1 MKKYISLIP
10 FGVLIALIATCV
22 SAFGTDALDG
32 ATQVSLLIASAVC
45 ALVGYL
51 MRHVRWEALE
61 REMTN
66 KIASCMPSIII
77 LLLIGAIGGTWM
89 VSGIVPTMI
98 YYGMQIIRPEV
109 FLVSSSVLCA
119 LVSLMIGS
127 SWTTVATIGLALMGI
142 GKAHGFDDGW
152 IAGSIITG
160 AYFGDKLSPLSDTTV
175 LASSV
180 SGTPLFTHIRYMLFT
195 TVPTFCIS
203 LTVFLIAGF
212 TMDVQG
218 HGNVAEFMDGLQ
230 HTFLISPWLLIVPV
244 LTGVMIAR
252 RWPSMVVLFLAI
264 LLAAVVGLVA
274 QPDLVQGIAGEAGQG
289 LIASYKGMMQACYG
303 STEIDTGVPMLNEL
317 VHTSGMM
324 GMMPTIWLII
334 CAQTFGGALTATGQL
349 QDLMQVVLR
358 LVRGTASLV
367 ASTVGTA
374 LFCNIALAD
383 QYLSIMLSSQMFKET
398 YLRRG
403 YEPRLLSRSCE
414 DGATVTS
421 VLVPWNTCGL
431 TQSTVLGVSTLT
443 YLPYCFF
450 NYLSPLMSVFIASI
464 GWKIKRCE
472 RS

>member
-1 MKKYISLIP
+1 MVFIP
-10 FGVLIALIATCV
+10 FLVLILLITCCVAVFGSAT
-22 SAFGTDALDG
+22 LDG
-32 ATQVSLLIASAVC
+32 ASQVSLLAASAVSV
-45 ALVGYL
+45 LVGYFSKRL
-51 MRHVRWEALE
+51 EWEQLE
-61 REMTN
+61 KEITV
-66 KIASCMPSIII
+66 KIASCTPAIII

-109 FLVSSSVLCA
+109 FFVSSSLLCA

-203 LTVFLIAGF
+203 LTIFLIAGF

-230 HTFLISPWLLIVPV
+230 NTFVISPWLLIVPV

-264 LLAAVVGLVA
+264 LLAAIVGL
-274 QPDLVQGIAGEAGQG
+274 LVQPQLVHQISGEAEPG
-289 LIASYKGMMQACYG
+289 LLTSYKGMMQVCYG
-303 STEIDTGVPMLNEL
+303 STNIETGVPMLNEL
-317 VHTSGMM
+317 VHTSGMG

-334 CAQTFGGALTATGQL
+334 CAQTFGGTLTATGQL
-349 QDLMQVVLR
+349 QDLMRLILR
-358 LVRGTASLV
+358 FVRGTASLV

-383 QYLSIMLSSQMFKET
+383 QYLSIMLSSQMFKDTFREK
-398 YLRRG
+398 G

-431 TQSTVLGVSTLT
+431 TQSTVLGVATLT

-450 NYLSPLMSVFIASI
+450 NYLSPLTSVVVASL
-464 GWKIKRCE
+464 GWKIYRLREK
-472 RS
+472 